1 MNEYLFMI
9 HPLLLHLQC
18 QIIPVGILRTI
29 LTGMNI
35 SLADQSKTTIS
46 SLRRSPSNGPR
57 YTQPQPAN
65 HGSDSSTGMSHYGV
79 DQYSELD
86 DGSINRY
93 KTNHYYDIYEYK
105 PYVDPSGYSKTQFSS
120 SVSALMS
127 VVHCVVILKFQ
138 NDSYR
143 QQHTSYS
150 QVANGYSQDYAVLSP
165 VNEV

>member
-1 MNEYLFMI
+1 MI
-9 HPLLLHLQC
+9 
-18 QIIPVGILRTI
+18 
-29 LTGMNI
+29 I
-35 SLADQSKTTIS
+35 SLADQSETTIL

-57 YTQPQPAN
+57 YTQPQPPN

-120 SVSALMS
+120 SVS
-127 VVHCVVILKFQ
+127 VVHCVVK
-138 NDSYR
+138 
-143 QQHTSYS
+143 
-150 QVANGYSQDYAVLSP
+150 V
-165 VNEV
+165 